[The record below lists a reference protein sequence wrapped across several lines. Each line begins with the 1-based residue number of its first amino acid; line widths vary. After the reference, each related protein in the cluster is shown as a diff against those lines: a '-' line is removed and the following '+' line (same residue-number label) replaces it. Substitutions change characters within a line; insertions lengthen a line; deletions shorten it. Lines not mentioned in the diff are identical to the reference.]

1 MWDKNSQTMK
11 ARIKKSPNLYIYSIY
26 SLNIGYHS
34 LSLSKNIIW
43 VRTCH
48 IFIEMLCHNYIISG
62 LVYQT
67 YRDMAAVER
76 YSIVSN
82 IHCPNNNDQINITSL
97 ISLSLSHSSTYITT
111 THVQPEQLIP
121 IY

>member
-1 MWDKNSQTMK
+1 MK
-11 ARIKKSPNLYIYSIY
+11 GTIKKKSPNLYIYSIY

-34 LSLSKNIIW
+34 LSPSKNIIW

-48 IFIEMLCHNYIISG
+48 VFIEMFCHNYIISG
-62 LVYQT
+62 LMYQT
-67 YRDMAAVER
+67 NRDMAAVER

-97 ISLSLSHSSTYITT
+97 ISFSSTYITT
-111 THVQPEQLIP
+111 AHVQPEQLTP